1 MNCQSVSEKCFI
13 RHAPGTGTCRQKG
26 KGRENMSDDKKI
38 KWSALAFMAFST
50 VWGFGNV
57 VNGFIYFNGIQVI
70 LSWFL
75 MFLLYFIPYSL
86 MVGELGSAFK
96 NSGSGVNSWVYE
108 TISPKVAYY
117 AGWTYWACHITY
129 IASKGSGSLKALSW
143 AIFRNAETYD
153 TLPIKGVQL
162 ATLAVFLIGCFIASR
177 GMNPL
182 KKLLSLAGTSMFVMS
197 ILYIIMMLAAP
208 AINPAAD
215 YVSIDFSLKNL
226 IPNFNLGYFTSLS
239 ILVFAVGG
247 CEKISPYV
255 NKVENPSKGF
265 PKGIIA
271 MAGMVLV
278 CAMLGTIAMGRMFDP
293 AVINASEESFNAYAA
308 NGAYWA
314 FQKLGQYYH
323 LGDTFLIIYA
333 LCNLIGQFSILIL
346 SIDAPLRMLLDN
358 EKTKEFIPS
367 GLRKKNK
374 YGAYYNGIL
383 MVVVLAGA
391 IILIQTFM
399 PGATAVLQQLTRLNS
414 VCMPMR
420 YIWVFVAYLGLRKAY
435 DRIPAE
441 YRFVKNQK
449 VAYFFGGWCLFVT
462 AICCIMGMYNKDPF
476 TFALNVITPVVLTAL
491 GLIMPKLAE
500 RERKNQAK

>member
-50 VWGFGNV
+50 VWSFGNV

-208 AINPAAD
+208 AVNPAAD